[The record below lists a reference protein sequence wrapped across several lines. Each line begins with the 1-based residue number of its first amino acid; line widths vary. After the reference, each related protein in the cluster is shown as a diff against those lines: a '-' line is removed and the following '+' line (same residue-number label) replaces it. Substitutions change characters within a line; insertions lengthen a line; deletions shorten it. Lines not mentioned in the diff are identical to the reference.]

1 MNGKLR
7 SVQNGALALM
17 GVLLLAISQ
26 TAAAQEAKP
35 QETKGLSVDSK
46 DVLGIAPQIPELKG
60 YVLRIRKIT
69 MEPGGVIAHHTHANR
84 PTVAYVVSG
93 EFTEVRDDAPEIIHG
108 PGEQWVEGADVAHWG
123 ANRGQVPT
131 VVIAVDIVPEE

>member
-1 MNGKLR
+1 MSGK
-7 SVQNGALALM
+7 SGFVQNGALALM

-26 TAAAQEAKP
+26 TAAAQDAKP

-69 MEPGGVIAHHTHANR
+69 MEPGAVIAHHTHANR
-84 PTVAYVVSG
+84 PTVVYVVSG
-93 EFTEVRDDAPEIIHG
+93 EFTEVRDDAPEIIRG
-108 PGEQWVEGADVAHWG
+108 PGEQWVEGAGVAHWG

-131 VVIAVDIVPEE
+131 VLIAVDIVPEE

>member
-1 MNGKLR
+1 MSWKLR
-7 SVQNGALALM
+7 FVQNGALAMM

-60 YVLRIRKIT
+60 YVLRIRKMT

-84 PTVAYVVSG
+84 PTVSCHANERLCCG
-93 EFTEVRDDAPEIIHG
+93 ERLP
-108 PGEQWVEGADVAHWG
+108 P
-123 ANRGQVPT
+123 PT
-131 VVIAVDIVPEE
+131 TRCHLAV